1 MKFGHYQRLGR
12 MGTGVLM
19 LLLVQGLDLSSIACA
34 GCSHLVGAQS
44 DPLVDL
50 QLFDD
55 VVVAGSSYTVPF
67 EAHVPGEQPA
77 PGRPSPCSGLSCSS
91 STPLLPSAASPEP
104 VGSDHWGTLGI
115 LVTLEIMSAHAMMV
129 DEPVG
134 ASRALV
140 RSIFHPPPS
149 SGCIVH

>member
-1 MKFGHYQRLGR
+1 
-12 MGTGVLM
+12 M
-19 LLLVQGLDLSSIACA
+19 LLLIPGLDFSSIACA

-55 VVVAGSSYTVPF
+55 VVVAGSSYSVPF
-67 EAHVPGEQPA
+67 EAHFPGDQPA
-77 PGRPSPCSGLSCSS
+77 PGRPSPCSGLRCSS

-104 VGSDHWGTLGI
+104 VGSDQWGTLGMV
-115 LVTLEIMSAHAMMV
+115 VTLEIKLAHAMTV
-129 DEPVG
+129 DDSVG
-134 ASRALV
+134 ASRGLV